1 MIMAS
6 VLSRFGQ
13 YCRELRTKKNLTMG
27 EQAHAFGCSVHEIS
41 EIECGLKT
49 PPDTF
54 LESFKRWMDL
64 TPQEFA
70 DLKRRVRPNVVE
82 LHRTKSV
89 GNNGKSI
96 RLFRKISNMAPSEI
110 RSLKK
115 PPPESETNDDR
126 RL

>member
-1 MIMAS
+1 MAS

-13 YCRELRTKKNLTMG
+13 HCRELRAKKNLTMG
-27 EQAHAFGCSVHEIS
+27 EQSHAFGCSVHEIS

-49 PPDTF
+49 PSDSY
-54 LESFKRWMDL
+54 LESFKQWLDL
-64 TPQEFA
+64 NPQEFT
-70 DLKRRVRPNVVE
+70 DLKRRVRSNVVE
-82 LHRTKSV
+82 LNRVKSV

-115 PPPESETNDDR
+115 PPPGSEMNDDR